1 MPRVLIVTGEAS
13 GDQHGANLAQALR
26 AASPT
31 CELLGVGG
39 ARMAAAGVQLLDG
52 LRRLDH
58 MGLAGLRI
66 LRDGYYNYRR
76 IVDFLAAQ
84 PVDVVVL
91 IDNSGLNLRVAR
103 AAKALGRRVVYFIA
117 PQIWASRSGRIKTI
131 ARCVDLV
138 LAIFP
143 FEPALYQKAGVACRF
158 VGHPL
163 LDQVTATYPGQAWRR
178 EFGLSGAGPVVGLL
192 PGSRVREVDMLL
204 PVMLDAARL
213 IQAAQADCRFVLAQ
227 AASISR
233 GLLDRHLTTGAV
245 PVTVVPDRASEVMA
259 ASDLLLVASGTA
271 TLQAAIVGTPMVLTY
286 KTTPLTYQIAK
297 RVIMLKWIGLVNI
310 LANREVVAELI
321 QSEATGEC
329 LSAEALRL
337 LRDPQAAAAMRQ
349 DLLDVRRSLG
359 APGASTRAAEAVLE
373 MCAA

>member
-26 AASPT
+26 TAEPS

-39 ARMAAAGVQLLDG
+39 TRMAAAGVRLLEG

-66 LRDGYYNYRR
+66 VRDGYYNYRR

-117 PQIWASRSGRIKTI
+117 PQIWASRPGRMKTI

-143 FEPALYQKAGVACRF
+143 FEPALYQRAGVACRF

-163 LDQVTATYPGQAWRR
+163 LDQVTATYPGTTWRQ
-178 EFGLSGAGPVVGLL
+178 EFGLDGAGPVIGLL

-204 PVMLDAARL
+204 PVMLEAARL
-213 IQAAQADCRFVLAQ
+213 IQAAQPTCRFVLAQ

-233 GLLDRHLTTGAV
+233 DLLDRYLAQAAV
-245 PVTVVPDRASEVMA
+245 PVTVIPDRASEVMA

-297 RVIMLKWIGLVNI
+297 RVIVLKWIGLVNI

-321 QSEATGEC
+321 QYEATGERLC
-329 LSAEALRL
+329 AEALRL
-337 LRDPQAAAAMRQ
+337 LQDAQAAAAMRQ
-349 DLLDVRRSLG
+349 DLLAVRRSLG
-359 APGASTRAAEAVLE
+359 EPGASTRAAQAVLE

>member
-117 PQIWASRSGRIKTI
+117 PQIWASRPGRIKTL

-163 LDQVTATYPGQAWRR
+163 LDQVTATYPGEVWRK

-213 IQAAQADCRFVLAQ
+213 IQAARADCRFVLAQ
-227 AASISR
+227 ASSISR
-233 GLLDRHLTTGAV
+233 DLLDRHLATGAV

-310 LANREVVAELI
+310 LANREVVAEVI
-321 QSEATGEC
+321 QSEATGER

-349 DLLDVRRSLG
+349 ELLDVRRSLG
-359 APGASTRAAEAVLE
+359 APGASTRAAAAVLE